1 MREIESIP
9 LKETRV
15 AEEVNAICAMEE
27 GGERRVFDY
36 VWERERKKESES
48 EFGKEKCLGSF
59 ADNTTVRQSQEAWAN
74 GKPALECSL
83 LTIYCT
89 WGTAAENAHVIFIHF
104 FS

>member
-15 AEEVNAICAMEE
+15 AQEVNAICAMEE
-27 GGERRVFDY
+27 GGERRVFDC
-36 VWERERKKESES
+36 VCERERERERES

-59 ADNTTVRQSQEAWAN
+59 ADDTTVRQSQEARAN
-74 GKPALECSL
+74 GKPTLESSL

-89 WGTAAENAHVIFIHF
+89 CGTAYVIFIHF